1 MANSEGAGRQP
12 QFTNTQYEI
21 PSWQTPWSKP
31 WYQRTDSEKG
41 DTPSRYKYNDRGHL
55 SDCTCVN
62 CEEDLEKAFSPNVD
76 TTRQSVSDIP
86 RDRHKDVN
94 IQVHLEDLDIT
105 NGGEESSTSAQVT
118 APKKVFLLSDLAE
131 VTPASSNNSI
141 TTTET
146 FSTSNDRASSQDSTP
161 TMTASMT
168 HDSIMEVF
176 GNFGA
181 IEAISQQTQDIQTRV
196 HNFSGTSNTQ
206 EYKTMR
212 DLLLALM
219 RELSRI
225 HSNVE
230 WFAISKN
237 MALEAIK
244 NTLVILEQKAKQE
257 EQS

>member
-1 MANSEGAGRQP
+1 MANSEGTGRQP

-31 WYQRTDSEKG
+31 WYQRTDSKQD
-41 DTPSRYKYNDRGHL
+41 DTPTRYKYNDRGHL
-55 SDCTCVN
+55 SDCTCIN
-62 CEEDLEKAFSPNVD
+62 CEDDLEKAFSPNAD

-94 IQVHLEDLDIT
+94 IQVHLEDLNIS
-105 NGGEESSTSAQVT
+105 NGSEASSSSAQAS

-131 VTPASSNNSI
+131 VTPATSNNSL
-141 TTTET
+141 TTAEVVPA
-146 FSTSNDRASSQDSTP
+146 SNDRTSNQDSTS
-161 TMTASMT
+161 TMT
-168 HDSIMEVF
+168 HDSVMQVF
-176 GNFGA
+176 ENLHA
-181 IEAISQQTQDIQTRV
+181 IEAISQQNQDIQTRV
-196 HNFSGTSNTQ
+196 YNFSGTSSTQ

-230 WFAISKN
+230 WFASTKK

-244 NTLVILEQKAKQE
+244 NTLILLEQKAKQA